1 MLLSD
6 VIHAHEDA
14 LRFGGRGGV
23 SDLTLIES
31 AIGRPYTKYYNFI
44 HQKAAALL
52 HSLATNHGFVD
63 GNKRT
68 ALLALHIL
76 LDRSGYTITA
86 ANDDALQHDL
96 ENLILDVVTR
106 QIDFEDLVAWMKAR
120 VQRK

>member
-1 MLLSD
+1 MTLSD
-6 VIHAHEDA
+6 VIYAHDEA
-14 LRFGGRGGV
+14 LKFGGRSGV
-23 SDLTLIES
+23 RDLTLIES
-31 AIGRPYTKYYNFI
+31 AIGRPYSGYRRFI
-44 HQKAAALL
+44 HEKAAALL

-96 ENLILDVVTR
+96 ETLILDVVTR
-106 QIDFEDLVAWMKAR
+106 QISFEDLVFWMKVR
-120 VQRK
+120 VRRK